1 MLLRFALLLLGAF
14 ATLGTAQFQFFE
26 QMFQGQHQQQQQQHQ
41 EPQNVASDST
51 WYQQT
56 YESGIHPFL
65 NAHPHF
71 TNLSILCKSWR

>member
-1 MLLRFALLLLGAF
+1 MFLRFAPLLLSAF

-26 QMFQGQHQQQQQQHQ
+26 QMFQGQQQPQQHQ

-56 YESGIHPFL
+56 YESGIYPSFNSLPRVSKFL
-65 NAHPHF
+65 R
-71 TNLSILCKSWR
+71 LRS